1 MVNHFWV
8 KIQLQHFGSY
18 ILISSE
24 IPKLELYTRLL
35 TQDKYSECFEG
46 LGKKKNDFQLKIAI
60 DENVKSVQLLRR
72 IPYHLRDKVEQML

>member
-8 KIQLQHFGSY
+8 KIQLQQFGSY

-46 LGKKKNDFQLKIAI
+46 LGKLKDFQLKIAI
-60 DENVKSVQLLRR
+60 DKNVKSVQLLRR